1 MSGTNRDTHGM
12 ETKIALLER
21 DYSRIVDL
29 LERLDTSIVK
39 LTDVSASL
47 KEMLAVQESRI
58 DNQDSKTQVLERRLD
73 KCSDRIEALENWRW
87 YLTGAV
93 ALGMIVIPYIITHV
107 LRTS

>member
-1 MSGTNRDTHGM
+1 MPEDRYPLT

-47 KEMLAVQESRI
+47 KEMIVVQESRLDGHDDKAQI
-58 DNQDSKTQVLERRLD
+58 IERRLE
-73 KCSDRIEALENWRW
+73 KHSDRIDTLENWRW
-87 YLTGAV
+87 YSTGAI
-93 ALGMIVIPYIITHV
+93 ALGMVLIPLIVTHF
-107 LRTS
+107 LNR